1 MPGWVNFLI
10 TSGVI
15 TAIFAMLAIA
25 LNLHWGVTGLVN
37 FGHVGFFAF
46 GAFVT
51 GLAMLSPPEPTTGF
65 AHGNTYL
72 FGLDLPWILA
82 AVLALVAT
90 GLFALIIGFPALRAG
105 LNEAYLGI
113 TTFALAEILLLTLSS
128 EERLVNGYDGL
139 RGLGRPW
146 ADVVDSTV
154 GLEWYSLMFLA
165 LVSIFVFACW
175 WLASRITA
183 SPMGRVLK
191 AIREDTVVTEALG
204 HNTLSYRLRAFVIGA
219 AMAGLAGSLWAVYVR
234 SVAPQ
239 NFLPAQTFLVWAAL
253 IVGGAGNMTGSIIG
267 AIAVIGILNQGTRF
281 LPDIADPQTM
291 AALRQIAIGLLLIIV
306 LRFRPEG
313 LIPERLKTFGVRKP
327 ASGDSS

>member
-1 MPGWVNFLI
+1 MAGWVNFLI
-10 TSGVI
+10 TSSVI
-15 TAIFAMLAIA
+15 AAVFSILAIS

-51 GLAMLSPPEPTTGF
+51 GLAMLPPPEASTGF
-65 AHGNTYL
+65 SLGNTYL
-72 FGLDLPWILA
+72 FGLDLPWAPAAALA
-82 AVLALVAT
+82 VVGT

-113 TTFALAEILLLTLSS
+113 TTFALAEILLLTLSA
-128 EERLVNGYDGL
+128 EEKIVNGYDGL
-139 RGLGRPW
+139 RGLDRPW
-146 ADVVDSTV
+146 GEFVQSTI
-154 GLEWYSLMFLA
+154 GLEWYPLLFLGLA
-165 LVSIFVFACW
+165 IIFVFACW
-175 WLASRITA
+175 WFASRITA

-191 AIREDTVVTEALG
+191 GIREDTIVVEALG
-204 HNTLSYRLRAFVIGA
+204 HNTLAYRLRAFVMGA

-267 AIAVIGILNQGTRF
+267 AVAVIGVLNQGTRF

-306 LRFRPEG
+306 LRVRPEG
-313 LIPERLKTFGVRKP
+313 LVPERLKSF
-327 ASGDSS
+327 ASRTPKSADTA

>member
-1 MPGWVNFLI
+1 MAGWVNFLI
-10 TSGVI
+10 TSAVI
-15 TAIFAMLAIA
+15 AAIFSMLAIS

-51 GLAMLSPPEPTTGF
+51 GLAMLPAPEETAAF
-65 AHGNTYL
+65 SLGNTYL
-72 FGLDLPWILA
+72 FGLDLPWGVA
-82 AVLALVAT
+82 AVLAVVGT

-113 TTFALAEILLLTLSS
+113 TTFALAEILLLTLSA

-139 RGLGRPW
+139 RGLDRPW
-146 ADVVDSTV
+146 GEFVRSTI
-154 GLEWYSLMFLA
+154 GLEWYPVLFLGLA
-165 LVSIFVFACW
+165 SIFVFACW
-175 WLASRITA
+175 WFASRITA

-191 AIREDTVVTEALG
+191 AIREDTVVVEALG

-234 SVAPQ
+234 SIAPQ

-267 AIAVIGILNQGTRF
+267 AVAVIGFLNQGTRF
-281 LPDIADPQTM
+281 LPEITDPQTM
-291 AALRQIAIGLLLIIV
+291 AALRQIAIGLLLIVV
-306 LRFRPEG
+306 LRVRPEG
-313 LIPERLKTFGVRKP
+313 LVPERLKAFGGRRR
-327 ASGDSS
+327 ASGETG

>member
-1 MPGWVNFLI
+1 MAGWVNFLI
-10 TSGVI
+10 TSAVI
-15 TAIFAMLAIA
+15 AAIFSILAIS

-51 GLAMLSPPEPTTGF
+51 GLVMLPAPEESTGF
-65 AHGNTYL
+65 SLGNTYL
-72 FGLDLPWILA
+72 FGLDLPWEIA
-82 AVLALVAT
+82 VVLAIAGT

-113 TTFALAEILLLTLSS
+113 TTFALAEILLLTLSAD
-128 EERLVNGYDGL
+128 ERLVNGYDGL
-139 RGLGRPW
+139 RGIDRPW
-146 ADVVDSTV
+146 GVLVDSTL
-154 GLEWYSLMFLA
+154 GLEWYPLLFLGLTA
-165 LVSIFVFACW
+165 FFVFACW
-175 WLASRITA
+175 WFASRITA

-191 AIREDTVVTEALG
+191 AIREDTIVVEALG

-234 SVAPQ
+234 SIAPQ

-267 AIAVIGILNQGTRF
+267 AIAVVGVLNQGTRF
-281 LPDIADPQTM
+281 LPEIADPQTM

-313 LIPERLKTFGVRKP
+313 LVPERLKSFATRTRRSTGT
-327 ASGDSS
+327 A